1 MKNLLIILTFFSLAL
16 AGSGLS
22 AQEQQGY
29 NQLDKEFHHL
39 ITLLNQIDISIQ
51 GKTL

>member
-1 MKNLLIILTFFSLAL
+1 MKNLLIILSFLSLAL
-16 AGSGLS
+16 ASSGLFV
-22 AQEQQGY
+22 QEQQGY

-39 ITLLNQIDISIQ
+39 ITLINQIDISIQ